1 VNIICRRVSSTDVL
15 LLLLL
20 LTAGENARD
29 GPNRATSTCSIRSRR
44 QETDERMAGHGDLFG
59 HRFRPKEDRPVCKIY
74 IISCGALHGTTGTCR
89 TVL

>member
-44 QETDERMAGHGDLFG
+44 QRRMRGWLAMAICLAIVSVQ
-59 HRFRPKEDRPVCKIY
+59 RRIDRSAK
-74 IISCGALHGTTGTCR
+74 ST
-89 TVL
+89 